1 MRPTSHIVFAG
12 GGAPGHVY
20 PGLAVAAHLTERMPD
35 AQVTFV
41 GAGQSL
47 EPHTV
52 RAAGFAYV
60 PIPSRSPSSHPL
72 NAMRFVTDNV
82 AGFWASRWF
91 LKEQK
96 VSLVVGLGGYQS
108 AATVR
113 AAVTR
118 RIPTVLLEQNVLP
131 SRVTSWLSRSAQSV
145 CAGFEQVRRKLP
157 AEIPL
162 QITGN
167 PARPAFERLYHRVQT
182 TRPWCPSS
190 SRDNSAEK
198 RLVVIGGAGGARTLN
213 QFMPRALSR
222 MGSVLDGWR
231 IVHQTGEGQL
241 QETERRYRA
250 AGVEALVVSYI
261 DEMAAV
267 LFESDLIVCRS
278 GGTTLAELALAGTPA
293 ILVPYPKAMDASQTA
308 NAEVFTSGRACE
320 VIDETSLEC
329 TLDQA
334 LVDRLQRLMV
344 DHAYRQ
350 AMAAN
355 MRQFARPEAS
365 ALITDTICGIL
376 GSSTT
381 RLAA

>member
-12 GGAPGHVY
+12 GGAPGHLH
-20 PGLAVAAHLTERMPD
+20 PGLAVAAHVVERMPD
-35 AQVTFV
+35 AQVTFI

-60 PIPSRSPSSHPL
+60 PIPSRSPSRHPIDV
-72 NAMRFVTDNV
+72 MRFVTDNL

-96 VSLVVGLGGYQS
+96 VSLVVGLGGYQC

-113 AAVTR
+113 AAVAR
-118 RIPTVLLEQNVLP
+118 RVPTVLLEQNVLP
-131 SRVTSWLSRSAQSV
+131 SRVTGWLSRSAQLV
-145 CAGFEQVRRKLP
+145 CAGFEQVRRRLP
-157 AEIPL
+157 AETPL

-167 PARPAFERLYHRVQT
+167 PARPAFEQLYRQVQT
-182 TRPWCPSS
+182 NRPWSS
-190 SRDNSAEK
+190 APLRDDATEK
-198 RLVVIGGAGGARTLN
+198 RLVVVGGAGGARSLN

-222 MGSVLDGWR
+222 MGQLLDGWR

-267 LFESDLIVCRS
+267 LFESDLVVCRS

-293 ILVPYPKAMDASQTA
+293 ILVPYPKALDASQTA
-308 NAEVFTSGRACE
+308 NAEVFAAGRACE
-320 VIDETSLEC
+320 IIDETSLES

-355 MRQFARPEAS
+355 MRRFARPEAS
-365 ALITDTICGIL
+365 ALITDMICGML
-376 GSSTT
+376 GGTTT